1 MTLYNYQF
9 FNILLHEIPQM
20 ENMLISQSKN
30 INIVIAHND
39 WKTWV
44 LVVFHPSS
52 ASVCLAINW
61 EQKPQAS
68 TDGMF
73 CSWLYEIL

>member
-1 MTLYNYQF
+1 MILYNYQI

-20 ENMLISQSKN
+20 ENILISQSKN
-30 INIVIAHND
+30 TNIVIAHKD

-61 EQKPQAS
+61 SKNLKHPL
-68 TDGMF
+68 MI
-73 CSWLYEIL
+73 CSVPGYMIS